1 MSDNNTSSILF
12 TMIIPPLGFI
22 LFLLRP
28 PLADLYTNHFTAF
41 GLGFI
46 GVVMCIIGISLY
58 IYKIEYNRIKNKDF
72 DRVKK
77 TLTRYLKKSFVL
89 VEEEKGLTKKDINK
103 RCFTSYQTKFT
114 VFVPDG
120 ELLCTV
126 NVSEYDVDV
135 MKVKRVSKMNLNKEL
150 YVS

>member
-1 MSDNNTSSILF
+1 MDKKNYKSLFMMGLTIMSI
-12 TMIIPPLGFI
+12 MAI
-22 LFLLRP
+22 
-28 PLADLYTNHFTAF
+28 
-41 GLGFI
+41 
-46 GVVMCIIGISLY
+46 
-58 IYKIEYNRIKNKDF
+58 
-72 DRVKK
+72 
-77 TLTRYLKKSFVL
+77 

-150 YVS
+150 YAS